1 MSTDLSNYKI
11 GEDDKVIHLDSMQD
25 NRVAAVELAQQ
36 CKNSLILQSYDLD
49 PIIYDEPDFIEAVRQ
64 IAISNPRSHVKIL
77 IEDASKVISG
87 GHRLIELMR
96 HLTSSIEIHK
106 INTDLKTLPDAFM
119 ICDETGVLYRKQT
132 HRYEGF
138 VNFNDRGKC
147 RQILAD
153 FKDSWEKSM
162 PESEFRRLH
171 I

>member
-1 MSTDLSNYKI
+1 MDLSNYTI
-11 GEDDKVIHLDSMQD
+11 GKEDEVLHLDSMED
-25 NRVAAVELAQQ
+25 NRVAAIALAQQ
-36 CKNSLILQSYDLD
+36 CRNNLIIQSYDLD

-64 IAISNPRSHVKIL
+64 VAISNPRSQVKIL
-77 IEDASKVISG
+77 IEDASKVVSR

-96 HLTSSIEIHK
+96 QLTSSIQIQK
-106 INTDLKTLPDAFM
+106 INTDLKTLPDAFL
-119 ICDETGVLYRKQT
+119 ICDETAILYRKQT

>member
-1 MSTDLSNYKI
+1 MDLSNYQI
-11 GEDDKVIHLDSMQD
+11 GEQDEVIHLESMGD
-25 NRVAAVELAQQ
+25 NRIAATSLVQQ
-36 CKNSLILQSYDLD
+36 CKNTIILQSYDLD

-64 IAISNPRSHVKIL
+64 VAINNSRSNVKIL
-77 IEDASKVISG
+77 IEDASKVVSG

-96 HLTSSIEIHK
+96 QLTSSIQIQK
-106 INTDLKTLPDAFM
+106 INTDLKTLSDAFL
-119 ICDETGVLYRKQT
+119 ICDETAILYRKQT

-162 PESEFRRLH
+162 PEHEFRRLH

>member
-1 MSTDLSNYKI
+1 MDLSNYTI
-11 GEDDKVIHLDSMQD
+11 GKEDEVLHLDSMED
-25 NRVAAVELAQQ
+25 NRVAAIALAQQ
-36 CKNSLILQSYDLD
+36 CRNNLIIQSYDLD
-49 PIIYDEPDFIEAVRQ
+49 PIIYDEPEFIEAVRQ
-64 IAISNPRSHVKIL
+64 VAINNSRSQVKFL
-77 IEDASKVISG
+77 IEDASKVVSG

-96 HLTSSIEIHK
+96 QLTSSIQIQK
-106 INTDLKTLPDAFM
+106 INTDLKTLSDAFL
-119 ICDETGVLYRKQT
+119 ICDETAILYRKQT

>member
-1 MSTDLSNYKI
+1 MDFSNCKI
-11 GEDDKVIHLDSMQD
+11 GEEDKVIHVESMED
-25 NRVAAVELAQQ
+25 NRLAAVAMAQQ
-36 CKNSLILQSYDLD
+36 CRHTLIIQSYDLD
-49 PIIYDEPDFIEAVRQ
+49 PIIYDEADFIEAVRQ
-64 IAISNPRSHVKIL
+64 VAISSPRSSVKIL

-96 HLTSSIEIHK
+96 HLTSSFQIHK
-106 INTDLKTLPDAFM
+106 INTDLKTLSDAFL
-119 ICDETGVLYRKQT
+119 ICDDTAILYRKQT

-153 FKDSWEKSM
+153 FRDSWEKSM
-162 PESEFRRLH
+162 PEQEFRRLH

>member
-1 MSTDLSNYKI
+1 MDLSNYTI
-11 GEDDKVIHLDSMQD
+11 GEQDEVLHLESMED
-25 NRVAAVELAQQ
+25 NRVAATALAQQ
-36 CKNSLILQSYDLD
+36 CRNNLIIQSYDLD
-49 PIIYDEPDFIEAVRQ
+49 PIIYDESDFIEAVRQ
-64 IAISNPRSHVKIL
+64 VAISNPRSQVKIL
-77 IEDASKVISG
+77 IEDASKVVSG

-96 HLTSSIEIHK
+96 QLTSSIQIQK
-106 INTDLKTLPDAFM
+106 INTNLKTLTDAFL
-119 ICDETGVLYRKQT
+119 ICDETAILYRKQT

>member
-1 MSTDLSNYKI
+1 MDLGNYQI
-11 GEDDKVIHLDSMQD
+11 GEQDKVIHLDSMED
-25 NRVAAVELAQQ
+25 NRIAAVALAQQ
-36 CKNSLILQSYDLD
+36 CKNSLIIQSYDLD
-49 PIIYDEPDFIEAVRQ
+49 PIIYDTPDFVEAIRQ
-64 IAISNPRSHVKIL
+64 VAINNPRSQVKIL
-77 IEDASKVISG
+77 IEDASKVVSG

-96 HLTSSIEIHK
+96 QLTSSIQIQK
-106 INTDLKTLPDAFM
+106 INTDLKTLSDAFL
-119 ICDETGVLYRKQT
+119 ICDETAILYRKQT

-162 PESEFRRLH
+162 PEREFRRLH

>member
-1 MSTDLSNYKI
+1 MDLSNYQI
-11 GEDDKVIHLDSMQD
+11 GEQDEVIHLDSMDD
-25 NRVAAVELAQQ
+25 NRVAAVALAQQ
-36 CKNSLILQSYDLD
+36 CKNSLIIQSYDLD
-49 PIIYDEPDFIEAVRQ
+49 PIIYDTSEFVEAVRQ
-64 IAISNPRSHVKIL
+64 VAINGPRSQVKIL
-77 IEDASKVISG
+77 IEDASKVVSG

-96 HLTSSIEIHK
+96 QLTSSIHIQK
-106 INTDLKTLPDAFM
+106 INTNLKTLSDAFL
-119 ICDETGVLYRKQT
+119 ICDETAILYRRQP

-162 PESEFRRLH
+162 PEQEFRRLH